1 MKKKMKQ
8 QYLKRQINIIILE
21 ILEKI
26 LKQRKELII
35 PKKKRKI

>member
-26 LKQRKELII
+26 LKQWKELII